1 VRKST
6 PQMTGVPEKETK
18 LRRTHACIYGSR
30 SVYSSLIKSCIPM
43 PRILLGIILFC
54 ILAYTIGYFKVRLQ
68 KPQKSD
74 GTPKSAFEE
83 GSRILVLMIG
93 IGLLVF
99 ALFVVYTFGSYLL
112 DKD

>member
-1 VRKST
+1 
-6 PQMTGVPEKETK
+6 
-18 LRRTHACIYGSR
+18 
-30 SVYSSLIKSCIPM
+30 M
-43 PRILLGIILFC
+43 PRILLGIVLFC

-68 KPQKSD
+68 KPQKAH

-99 ALFVVYTFGSYLL
+99 ALFIAYTFGSYLF
-112 DKD
+112 DKK